1 MTVSFCLD
9 STISTS
15 SCWRSNSN
23 NSSRLVSSH
32 RQLPVAPRGWAPS
45 GARTHTSHRSVF
57 IHTVKTVCRS
67 RWRPNYLRPGAG
79 VGAKIIFFMN
89 IYCSQFG
96 GCKNEEKLIHTSIGM
111 ILLLYN
117 SFKRQYKTGAG
128 AEIRD
133 KGGAG
138 VRAENK

>member
-79 VGAKIIFFMN
+79 VGVKIIFFMN

-96 GCKNEEKLIHTSIGM
+96 GCKNEEKLIYTSIGM

-128 AEIRD
+128 D